1 MKVSIVVAAA
11 ENNVIGRENGLI
23 WKLSNDMKY
32 FKGLTMGHPVIMGRK
47 TFESIGKPL
56 PGRKNIVITRNQDFT
71 AEGCVVVHTIES
83 ALGEAKDAG
92 EVFVIGGENI
102 YRQFWGIADKLYLTR
117 VHTKVS
123 GDAAI
128 PAVDESDWTEESRQ
142 FYKADEKNEYDH
154 SIITYARK

>member
-83 ALGEAKDAG
+83 ALAEAKDAG
-92 EVFVIGGENI
+92 EVFVIGGDNI

-128 PAVDESDWTEESRQ
+128 PTVDESDWTEESRQ
-142 FYKADEKNEYDH
+142 FYKADEKNEHDH